1 MSLEIIQGFKVSKA
15 EPVDTKLRLSKEE
28 MLNIDENTMP
38 AQYFC
43 VCSDDGKM
51 YTYDVNNSIDP
62 ETGKFRI
69 VGDDSE
75 QIGDLTTLQTE
86 NKSDLVSAI
95 NELFQA
101 SSNIKQDLVDA
112 LTGKG
117 FEASTEDSMSD
128 IIQTI
133 IDNLSPSDLDG
144 FLITREG
151 FNLVTIDGAKLGYKL
166 PE

>member
-51 YTYDVNNSIDP
+51 YTYNVNNSIDP

-69 VGDDSE
+69 VGGDTDKTEIVVSDTPPTLEEYPDS
-75 QIGDLTTLQTE
+75 I
-86 NKSDLVSAI
+86 I
-95 NELFQA
+95 W
-101 SSNIKQDLVDA
+101 VD
-112 LTGKG
+112 TDEERVDIDEG
-117 FEASTEDSMSD
+117 FNSD
-128 IIQTI
+128 IIDEFRTEI
-133 IDNLSPSDLDG
+133 INLTMRVTTLEREIIALKEVISVGGGTVSPDDPDDPSS
-144 FLITREG
+144 
-151 FNLVTIDGAKLGYKL
+151 
-166 PE
+166 